1 MKYKQA
7 LASCLVILSLLLS
20 APAVAAPANA
30 DDQRTRTPLIIE
42 QAGGGCVELQV
53 ELAADAPSRRRG
65 LMYRRHLPPQAGMLF
80 DYGREQSVQMWM
92 KNTRIPLDMLF
103 VDGDGRIVHIVE
115 QTEPGSHELI
125 DSGQPVRAVLE
136 VNAGFTARQGIR
148 TGQLV
153 RHAIFGNMP
162 VR

>member
-1 MKYKQA
+1 MKDKQT

-20 APAVAAPANA
+20 APAVVAPANA
-30 DDQRTRTPLIIE
+30 DGQRTRTPLIIE
-42 QAGGGCVELQV
+42 QAGGGYIELQV
-53 ELAADAPSRRRG
+53 ELAADPASRRRG
-65 LMYRRHLPPQAGMLF
+65 LMHRRHLPPQTGMLF

-103 VDGDGRIVHIVE
+103 VDGDGRIVHIVRH
-115 QTEPGSHELI
+115 TDPGSHELI

-136 VNAGFTARQGIR
+136 VNAGFSSRQGIS

-153 RHAIFGNMP
+153 RHAIFGNRP
-162 VR
+162 AP